1 MDEVGPHSMKKRT
14 LKSDKKK
21 KGRQSKADPK
31 RKNFVA
37 WKKDGLLMK
46 EQFIMEQEGDII
58 ISFVCNWFYDI
69 KSLLWRNY
77 GNYHLNSK

>member
-1 MDEVGPHSMKKRT
+1 MEEAGPHSMKKRT
-14 LKSDKKK
+14 LKSDNKK

-31 RKNFVA
+31 SKKFT

-58 ISFVCNWFYDI
+58 ISFVC
-69 KSLLWRNY
+69 S
-77 GNYHLNSK
+77 